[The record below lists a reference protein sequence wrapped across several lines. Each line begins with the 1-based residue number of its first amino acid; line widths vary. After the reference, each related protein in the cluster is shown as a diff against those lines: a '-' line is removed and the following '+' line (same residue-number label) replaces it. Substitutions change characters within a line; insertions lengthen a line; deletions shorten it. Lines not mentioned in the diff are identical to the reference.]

1 MPKLWGMPDRLDLA
15 AMAAPLTRA
24 LMAAETPI
32 LREHGLSMWA
42 YAVLLR
48 LDERPVRTQAALAES
63 IGADKTRIISVLDDL
78 QRRGL
83 IERSPDPADR
93 RVRLLSITP
102 EGRRLRDAAQAG
114 IRRMEERLLS
124 RLPDDDKEAF
134 VRVLRVLSALP
145 SQEFR

>member
-1 MPKLWGMPDRLDLA
+1 MPKLWGMSDRPDLA

-63 IGADKTRIISVLDDL
+63 IGADKTRIISVLDEL

>member
-1 MPKLWGMPDRLDLA
+1 MPKLWGMPDRPDLA

-48 LDERPVRTQAALAES
+48 LGERPVRTQAALAES
-63 IGADKTRIISVLDDL
+63 IGADKTRIIGVLDDL

-124 RLPDDDKEAF
+124 RLPGDDKEAF
-134 VRVLRVLSALP
+134 LRVLRVLSALP

>member
-1 MPKLWGMPDRLDLA
+1 MPKLWGMPDRPDLA

-48 LDERPVRTQAALAES
+48 LDERPMRTQAALAES

-124 RLPDDDKEAF
+124 RLSDDDKEAF

>member
-1 MPKLWGMPDRLDLA
+1 MPKLWGMPDRPDLA

>member
-1 MPKLWGMPDRLDLA
+1 MPKLWAMPDRPDLA

-124 RLPDDDKEAF
+124 RLSDDDKEAF

>member
-1 MPKLWGMPDRLDLA
+1 MPKLWDMPDRPDLA

-63 IGADKTRIISVLDDL
+63 IGADKTRIIGVLDDL

-83 IERSPDPADR
+83 IERSPDPGDR

-145 SQEFR
+145 PQEFR

>member
-1 MPKLWGMPDRLDLA
+1 MPKLWGMPDRPDLA

-63 IGADKTRIISVLDDL
+63 IGADKTRIISVLDEL

>member
-1 MPKLWGMPDRLDLA
+1 MPKLWGMPDRPDLA

-145 SQEFR
+145 PQELR

>member
-1 MPKLWGMPDRLDLA
+1 MSKLWGMPDRPDLA

-42 YAVLLR
+42 YSVLLG

-63 IGADKTRIISVLDDL
+63 IGADKTRIIRVLDDL

-102 EGRRLRDAAQAG
+102 EGRRLRDAAQVG

-124 RLPDDDKEAF
+124 RLSDDDREAF

-145 SQEFR
+145 AQEFR

>member
-1 MPKLWGMPDRLDLA
+1 MSKLWGMPDRPDLA

-24 LMAAETPI
+24 LMTAETPI

-42 YAVLLR
+42 YSVLLR

-63 IGADKTRIISVLDDL
+63 IGADKTRIIRVLDDL

-102 EGRRLRDAAQAG
+102 EGRRVRDGAQAG
-114 IRRMEERLLS
+114 IRRMEERLLA
-124 RLPDDDKEAF
+124 RLPDGDREAF
-134 VRVLRVLSALP
+134 LRALRALSALP
-145 SQEFR
+145 PQEFR

>member
-1 MPKLWGMPDRLDLA
+1 MPKLWGMPDRPDLA

-134 VRVLRVLSALP
+134 VRVLRVLSALLP
-145 SQEFR
+145 QEFR